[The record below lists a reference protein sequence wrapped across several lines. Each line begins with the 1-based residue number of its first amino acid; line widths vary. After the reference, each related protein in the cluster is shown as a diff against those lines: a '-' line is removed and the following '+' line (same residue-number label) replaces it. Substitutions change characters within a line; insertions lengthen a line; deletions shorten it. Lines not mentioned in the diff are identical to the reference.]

1 MKSVLSIFPRNNE
14 RLAEMGTKL
23 EVEKQQKRSLLS
35 TLSSR
40 SVLEPSS
47 VGDFNP
53 TSDFN
58 ANLISGANVRFS
70 TSVPRRSSDSV
81 ETFLTKVSSV
91 LFFFTGFQISDIK
104 DPYF

>member
-1 MKSVLSIFPRNNE
+1 MQSVLSIFPRNNE

-40 SVLEPSS
+40 SVPGPSS

-53 TSDFN
+53 TSGFN
-58 ANLISGANVRFS
+58 ANLISGANVGFS
-70 TSVPRRSSDSV
+70 TSIPRRSSDSV

-91 LFFFTGFQISDIK
+91 LFFSLGFRFLI
-104 DPYF
+104 

>member
-1 MKSVLSIFPRNNE
+1 MQSVLSIFPRNNE

-40 SVLEPSS
+40 SVPGPSS

-53 TSDFN
+53 TSGFN
-58 ANLISGANVRFS
+58 ANLISGANVGFS
-70 TSVPRRSSDSV
+70 TSIPCRSSDSV

-91 LFFFTGFQISDIK
+91 LFFSLGFRFLI
-104 DPYF
+104 